1 LIFGYKQRGQAAVDA
16 LNVFHPLSV
25 QGGEM
30 DTEGMDELERRSI
43 EVQIREFGQCPK
55 QLWTSPHPARV
66 PLDSGSA
73 DSLNSNGNGNGKDK
87 YAPIKKEVFENSKK
101 KDMKM
106 FTLDSLA
113 NCVIH
118 RSEVTS
124 IAVKTDQNSNSNSYF
139 VYVGSKDGLLKVYS
153 TRLDCAIRSFNVS
166 SMALSSV
173 YVVPKNHNDS
183 ASNGAIEEDEEI
195 VVLIGSW
202 DNNLY
207 RFQLKNFDE
216 KILFS
221 FDDAVS
227 CVLSDEHLITAGSW
241 DGSVQL
247 FYREGLKP
255 LFLRFEFDSSVLC
268 MGMKVYSDK
277 TIYDQET
284 MVGMEGFDG
293 FLVVATKNN
302 RLKLIHGTGTEKWDV
317 EFESEAIGVVIISND
332 LVCLCTRTALCMF
345 RLLDGVQVGKIQTSS
360 AAVSAMTTVEGFDH
374 IIVTG
379 HEDSN
384 IRVWDTSTGLQNG
397 CYLIPSKT
405 TKLKITS
412 LTAHN
417 DLLVA
422 GTSDGS
428 IYTYKINAS

>member
-1 LIFGYKQRGQAAVDA
+1 
-16 LNVFHPLSV
+16 
-25 QGGEM
+25 
-30 DTEGMDELERRSI
+30 
-43 EVQIREFGQCPK
+43 
-55 QLWTSPHPARV
+55 
-66 PLDSGSA
+66 
-73 DSLNSNGNGNGKDK
+73 
-87 YAPIKKEVFENSKK
+87 
-101 KDMKM
+101 
-106 FTLDSLA
+106 
-113 NCVIH
+113 
-118 RSEVTS
+118 
-124 IAVKTDQNSNSNSYF
+124 
-139 VYVGSKDGLLKVYS
+139 
-153 TRLDCAIRSFNVS
+153 
-166 SMALSSV
+166 
-173 YVVPKNHNDS
+173 
-183 ASNGAIEEDEEI
+183 
-195 VVLIGSW
+195 
-202 DNNLY
+202 
-207 RFQLKNFDE
+207 
-216 KILFS
+216 
-221 FDDAVS
+221 
-227 CVLSDEHLITAGSW
+227 
-241 DGSVQL
+241 
-247 FYREGLKP
+247 
-255 LFLRFEFDSSVLC
+255 
-268 MGMKVYSDK
+268 
-277 TIYDQET
+277 
-284 MVGMEGFDG
+284 MEGFDG

-405 TKLKITS
+405 TNSKITS